1 MTAYL
6 FAIMTIAFL
15 LFHVYFTSE
24 RRRKII
30 QGVSALEANEI
41 LIKFDKNYKASV
53 LCIIG
58 CIFTS
63 LTCIFFNDLNDSL
76 FPIEFLNTPIC
87 KNAGS
92 LLIKIS
98 FILIIVVG
106 IHVSYS
112 IDSSFER
119 MKLKKIQRTERI
131 SFSIVFFLCTGVFI
145 FNPNLLSFV
154 VVCLSLVYLILL
166 LIKDPVERD

>member
-63 LTCIFFNDLNDSL
+63 FTCIFFNDLNDSL
-76 FPIEFLNTPIC
+76 FAIEFLNAQAW
-87 KNAGS
+87 KNIGS
-92 LLIKIS
+92 LLMKIS

-106 IHVSYS
+106 IHVSYT

-119 MKLKKIQRTERI
+119 MYRKKIQRTERI
-131 SFSIVFFLCTGVFI
+131 SFFIVFFLCTGVFI

-154 VVCLSLVYLILL
+154 VLCLSLVYLILL
-166 LIKDPVERD
+166 IIEDSVERD